1 MLDVESSRE
10 TEVELDDLLDL
21 FENAPCGYISAS
33 SDGRVRRANRTFA
46 SWLGTSSEKI
56 VGRRFIDF
64 LTIPG
69 KIYFETHF
77 APLITMQ
84 GVFNEVALDMV
95 KADGSRLPTL
105 VNAVA
110 RRDETGGVEFIRIT
124 IFNATDRR
132 RYEQEL
138 LEARAAARRAADEL
152 KELNTTLEERIAL
165 AVQEKTAAESALHQA
180 QKIEALGH
188 LTGGVAHD
196 FNNMLAVV
204 MGGLNMAQR
213 RIARG
218 NIEDVPKLLAAAMDG
233 ATRAATLTQRLLAFS
248 RQQPLSP
255 EPVDANK
262 LVANMTEILNSTLGE
277 IIDKETVLAAGLWRT
292 KADANQL
299 ENAVLNLAV
308 NARDAMPEGGKLT
321 IETSNTHI
329 DEAYAAQ
336 NDMGPG
342 QYVMIAVTDTGTG
355 MPPEVIKKA
364 IDPFFTTKP
373 VGKGTG
379 LGLSQVFGFAK
390 QSGGHF
396 KIYSEVGQGTTMKIY
411 LPRDYGSEEVVERVR
426 NDSLP
431 HSRGDEVILLVEDD
445 ASVREVH
452 SRMLEELE
460 YRVIAV
466 EGPVAALE
474 QLEQRADITLL
485 FTDIVMAPMNGRKLA
500 DQARIKR
507 PELPVVFTTG
517 YTRNAVVH
525 NGVLDPGV
533 VFLQKP
539 TALGD
544 LARKIREAIDQQAAS
559 R

>member
-1 MLDVESSRE
+1 MHEVASDAKVP
-10 TEVELDDLLDL
+10 VELDDLLDL

-33 SDGRVRRANRTFA
+33 RDGRIGRANKTLA
-46 SWLGTSSEKI
+46 SWLGTSPEKI
-56 VGRRFIDF
+56 VGRRFIEF

-77 APLITMQ
+77 APLIAMQ
-84 GVFNEVALDMV
+84 GVFSEVALDMV
-95 KADGSRLPTL
+95 KADGGRLPTL

-110 RRDETGGVEFIRIT
+110 RRDQNGGVEFIRIT
-124 IFNATDRR
+124 IFNASDRR

-138 LEARAAARRAADEL
+138 LEARAAARRAAEEL
-152 KELNTTLEERIAL
+152 KELNATLEERIAL

-262 LVANMTEILNSTLGE
+262 LVANMAEILNSTLGE

-321 IETSNTHI
+321 IETANTHI
-329 DEAYAAQ
+329 DDAYAAQ
-336 NDMGPG
+336 NDMAPG

-355 MPPEVIKKA
+355 MPPEIIKKA

-431 HSRGDEVILLVEDD
+431 HSRGNEVVLLVEDD

-452 SRMLEELE
+452 TRMLEELE
-460 YRVIAV
+460 YKVIAV
-466 EGPVAALE
+466 ENPVAALE
-474 QLEQRADITLL
+474 QLEQRPDITLL
-485 FTDIVMAPMNGRKLA
+485 FTDIVMAPMNGRMLA
-500 DQARIKR
+500 DQARIRR
-507 PELPVVFTTG
+507 PDLPVVFTTG

-525 NGVLDPGV
+525 NGVLDQGV

-539 TALGD
+539 TTLGE
-544 LARKIREAIDQQAAS
+544 LARKIREAIDQQG

>member
-1 MLDVESSRE
+1 MEGSRE
-10 TEVELDDLLDL
+10 AEVELDDLLDL

-33 SDGRVRRANRTFA
+33 PDGRIKRANKTFA

-64 LTIPG
+64 LTMPG

-84 GVFNEVALDMV
+84 GVFNEVALDLV
-95 KADGSRLPTL
+95 KADGSRLPSL

-110 RRDETGGVEFIRIT
+110 RREDSGDIEFIRIT

-138 LEARAAARRAADEL
+138 LEARAAAQRAAEEL
-152 KELNTTLEERIAL
+152 KELNATLEERVAL

-204 MGGLNMAQR
+204 IGGLNMAQR

-218 NIEDVPKLLAAAMDG
+218 NVEDVPKLLAAAMDG

-262 LVANMTEILNSTLGE
+262 LVANMAEILNSTLGE

-299 ENAVLNLAV
+299 ENSVLNLAV

-321 IETSNTHI
+321 IETANTHI
-329 DEAYAAQ
+329 DEAYASQ
-336 NDMGPG
+336 NDMTPG

-355 MPPEVIKKA
+355 MPPDIIKKA

-411 LPRDYGSEEVVERVR
+411 LPRDYGTEEVNERVR

-431 HSRGDEVILLVEDD
+431 HSVGSELILLVEDD

-452 SRMLEELE
+452 TRMLEELG
-460 YRVIAV
+460 YGVLAV
-466 EGPVAALE
+466 ENPLAALE
-474 QLEQRADITLL
+474 QLERRADITLL

-500 DQARIKR
+500 DQARINR
-507 PELPVVFTTG
+507 PNLPVVFTTG

-533 VFLQKP
+533 IFLQKP
-539 TALGD
+539 TTLGE
-544 LARKIREAIDQQAAS
+544 LARKIREAIDQQL
-559 R
+559 

>member
-1 MLDVESSRE
+1 MLDVEGSRE
-10 TEVELDDLLDL
+10 AEVELDDLLDL

-33 SDGRVRRANRTFA
+33 PDGRIKRANKTFA

-64 LTIPG
+64 LTMPG

-84 GVFNEVALDMV
+84 GVFNEVALDLV
-95 KADGSRLPTL
+95 KADGSRLPSL

-110 RRDETGGVEFIRIT
+110 RREDSGDIEFIRIT

-138 LEARAAARRAADEL
+138 LEARAAAQRAAEEL
-152 KELNTTLEERIAL
+152 KELNATLEERVAL

-204 MGGLNMAQR
+204 IGGLNMAQR

-218 NIEDVPKLLAAAMDG
+218 NVEDVPKLLAAAMDG

-262 LVANMTEILNSTLGE
+262 LVANMAEILNSTLGE

-299 ENAVLNLAV
+299 ENSVLNLAV

-321 IETSNTHI
+321 IETANTHI
-329 DEAYAAQ
+329 DEAYASQ
-336 NDMGPG
+336 NDMTPG

-355 MPPEVIKKA
+355 MPPDIIKKA

-411 LPRDYGSEEVVERVR
+411 LPRDYGTEEVNERVR

-431 HSRGDEVILLVEDD
+431 HSVGSELILLVEDD

-452 SRMLEELE
+452 TRMLEELG
-460 YRVIAV
+460 YGVLAV
-466 EGPVAALE
+466 ENPLAALE
-474 QLEQRADITLL
+474 QLERRADITLL

-500 DQARIKR
+500 DQARINR
-507 PELPVVFTTG
+507 PNLPVVFTTG

-533 VFLQKP
+533 IFLQKP
-539 TALGD
+539 TTLGE
-544 LARKIREAIDQQAAS
+544 LARKIREAIDQQL
-559 R
+559 

>member
-1 MLDVESSRE
+1 MH
-10 TEVELDDLLDL
+10 EVAGDANVPAELDDLLDL

-33 SDGRVRRANRTFA
+33 PDGRIGRANKTLA
-46 SWLGTSSEKI
+46 SWLGTSPEKI

-110 RRDETGGVEFIRIT
+110 RRDENGGVEFIRIT
-124 IFNATDRR
+124 IFNASDRR

-138 LEARAAARRAADEL
+138 LDARAAARRAADEL
-152 KELNTTLEERIAL
+152 KELNATLEERIAF

-262 LVANMTEILNSTLGE
+262 LVANMAEILNSTLGE
-277 IIDKETVLAAGLWRT
+277 IIEKETVLAAGLWRT

-321 IETSNTHI
+321 IETANTHI
-329 DEAYAAQ
+329 DDAYAAQ
-336 NDMGPG
+336 NEMAPG

-355 MPPEVIKKA
+355 MPPEIIKKA

-396 KIYSEVGQGTTMKIY
+396 KIYSEVGLGTTMKIY
-411 LPRDYGSEEVVERVR
+411 LPRDYGTEEVSERVR

-431 HSRGDEVILLVEDD
+431 HSRGNEVVLLVEDD

-452 SRMLEELE
+452 SRMLEELK
-460 YRVIAV
+460 YQVIAV
-466 EGPVAALE
+466 DGPVAALE
-474 QLEQRADITLL
+474 QLEQHADITLL
-485 FTDIVMAPMNGRKLA
+485 FTDIVMATMNGRKLA

-507 PELPVVFTTG
+507 PDLPVVFTTG

-525 NGVLDPGV
+525 NGVLDAGV

-539 TALGD
+539 TTLGD
-544 LARKIREAIDQQAAS
+544 LARKIREAIDQYRS
-559 R
+559 K

>member
-1 MLDVESSRE
+1 MERDGEAPVE
-10 TEVELDDLLDL
+10 VADLFDL
-21 FENAPCGYISAS
+21 FENAPCGYISATP
-33 SDGRVRRANRTFA
+33 DGRITLANKTLS
-46 SWLGTSSEKI
+46 SWLGVATDKI

-84 GVFNEVALDMV
+84 GTFNEVALDLV
-95 KADGSRLPTL
+95 KADGSRLSAL

-110 RRDETGGVEFIRIT
+110 RIGEAGSTKFIRIT
-124 IFNATDRR
+124 VFNATDRR
-132 RYEQEL
+132 RYEKEL
-138 LEARAAARRAADEL
+138 LEARASAQRATENL
-152 KELNTTLEERIAL
+152 KELNATLEERVAIA
-165 AVQEKTAAESALHQA
+165 VREKVAAESALHQA

-204 MGGLNMAQR
+204 IGGLNMAQR

-218 NIEDVPKLLAAAMDG
+218 NIDDVTKLLAAAMDG

-255 EPVDANK
+255 ESIDANK
-262 LVANMTEILNSTLGE
+262 LVANMAEILNSTLGE
-277 IIDKETVLAAGLWRT
+277 VIEKETVLTAGLWRT

-321 IETSNTHI
+321 IETANMHV
-329 DEAYAAQ
+329 DETYAAQ
-336 NDMGPG
+336 NDMAPG

-355 MPPEVIKKA
+355 MPAEVIKKA
-364 IDPFFTTKP
+364 LDPFFTTKP

-390 QSGGHF
+390 QSGGHL

-411 LPRDYGSEEVVERVR
+411 VPRDYSTVEVAERIR

-431 HSRGDEVILLVEDD
+431 TSLGNEIVLLVEDD
-445 ASVREVH
+445 QSVREVH
-452 SRMLEELE
+452 KGMLEELG
-460 YRVIAV
+460 YSVVAV
-466 EGPVAALE
+466 EGPVAALGVVE
-474 QLEQRADITLL
+474 EREDITLL
-485 FTDIVMAPMNGRKLA
+485 FTDIVMAQMNGRKLA
-500 DQARIKR
+500 DEAKLKR
-507 PELPVVFTTG
+507 PGLPVVFTTG

-525 NGVLDPGV
+525 NGVLDAGV
-533 VFLQKP
+533 ILLQKP
-539 TALGD
+539 ASLGE
-544 LARKIREAIDQQAAS
+544 LARKIRAAIDH
-559 R
+559 

>member
-1 MLDVESSRE
+1 MLDLEGSRQA
-10 TEVELDDLLDL
+10 EVELDDLLDL

-33 SDGRVRRANRTFA
+33 PDGRIKRANKTFA

-64 LTIPG
+64 LTMPG

-84 GVFNEVALDMV
+84 GVFNEVALDLV
-95 KADGSRLPTL
+95 KADGSRLSSL

-110 RRDETGGVEFIRIT
+110 RRDDSGDIEFIRIT

-138 LEARAAARRAADEL
+138 LEARAAAQRAAEEL
-152 KELNTTLEERIAL
+152 KELNATLEERVAL

-204 MGGLNMAQR
+204 IGGLNMAQR

-218 NIEDVPKLLAAAMDG
+218 NVEEVPKLLAAAMDG

-262 LVANMTEILNSTLGE
+262 LVANMAEILNSTLGE
-277 IIDKETVLAAGLWRT
+277 VIDKETVLAAGLWRT

-321 IETSNTHI
+321 IETANTHI
-329 DEAYAAQ
+329 DEAYASQ
-336 NDMGPG
+336 NDMTPG

-355 MPPEVIKKA
+355 MPPDIIKKA

-396 KIYSEVGQGTTMKIY
+396 KIYSEVDQGTTMKIY
-411 LPRDYGSEEVVERVR
+411 LPRDYGTEDVVERVR

-431 HSRGDEVILLVEDD
+431 HSRGSELILLVEDD

-452 SRMLEELE
+452 TRMLEELG
-460 YRVIAV
+460 YGVVAV
-466 EGPVAALE
+466 ENPLAALE
-474 QLEQRADITLL
+474 QLERRADITLL

-500 DQARIKR
+500 DQARINR
-507 PELPVVFTTG
+507 PNLPVVFTTG

-533 VFLQKP
+533 IFLQKP
-539 TALGD
+539 TTLEE
-544 LARKIREAIDQQAAS
+544 LARKIREAIDQH

>member
-1 MLDVESSRE
+1 MH
-10 TEVELDDLLDL
+10 EVERNGEAPAEVDDLLDL
-21 FENAPCGYISAS
+21 FENAPCGYLSAS
-33 SDGRVRRANRTFA
+33 PDGRILLANKTLS
-46 SWLGTSSEKI
+46 SWLGISADKI

-84 GVFNEVALDMV
+84 GNFNEVALDLV
-95 KADGSRLPTL
+95 KADGSRLAAL
-105 VNAVA
+105 VNAVV
-110 RRDETGGVEFIRIT
+110 RRGEGGSVRFIRIT
-124 IFNATDRR
+124 VFNATDRR
-132 RYEQEL
+132 RYEKEL
-138 LEARAAARRAADEL
+138 LEARAAAQRATEDL
-152 KELNTTLEERIAL
+152 KELNATLEERVAIA
-165 AVQEKTAAESALHQA
+165 VREKVEAESALHQA

-204 MGGLNMAQR
+204 IGGLNMAQR
-213 RIARG
+213 RISRG
-218 NIEDVPKLLAAAMDG
+218 NTDDVPKLLAAAMEG

-255 EPVDANK
+255 ESVDANK
-262 LVANMTEILNSTLGE
+262 LVANMAEILNSTLGE
-277 IIDKETVLAAGLWRT
+277 IVEKETVLTAGLWRI

-321 IETSNTHI
+321 IETANMHV

-336 NDMGPG
+336 NDMMPG

-364 IDPFFTTKP
+364 LDPFFTTKP

-390 QSGGHF
+390 QSRGHL

-411 LPRDYGSEEVVERVR
+411 LPRDYSTDEVAERVR

-431 HSRGDEVILLVEDD
+431 TSLCNEIVLLVEDD

-452 SRMLEELE
+452 RGMLEELG
-460 YRVIAV
+460 YGVVAV
-466 EGPVAALE
+466 EGPVAALDV
-474 QLEQRADITLL
+474 LESREDVSVL
-485 FTDIVMAPMNGRKLA
+485 FTDIVMAQMNGRKLA
-500 DQARIKR
+500 DEARIKR
-507 PELPVVFTTG
+507 PGLPVVFTTG

-525 NGVLDPGV
+525 NGVLDAGV
-533 VFLQKP
+533 IFLQKP
-539 TALGD
+539 ASLGE
-544 LARKIREAIDQQAAS
+544 LARKIRAAID

>member
-1 MLDVESSRE
+1 MLDLEGSRQA
-10 TEVELDDLLDL
+10 EVELDDLLDL

-33 SDGRVRRANRTFA
+33 PDGRIKRANKTFA

-64 LTIPG
+64 LTMPG

-84 GVFNEVALDMV
+84 GVFNEVALDLV
-95 KADGSRLPTL
+95 KADGSRLSSL

-110 RRDETGGVEFIRIT
+110 RRDDSGDIEFIRIT

-138 LEARAAARRAADEL
+138 LEARAAAQRAAEEL
-152 KELNTTLEERIAL
+152 KELNATLEERVAL

-204 MGGLNMAQR
+204 IGGLNMAQR

-218 NIEDVPKLLAAAMDG
+218 NVEDIPKLLAAAMDG

-262 LVANMTEILNSTLGE
+262 LVANMAEILNSTLGE
-277 IIDKETVLAAGLWRT
+277 VIDKETVLAAGLWRT

-321 IETSNTHI
+321 IETANTHI
-329 DEAYAAQ
+329 DEAYASQ
-336 NDMGPG
+336 NDMTPG

-355 MPPEVIKKA
+355 MPPDIIKKA

-396 KIYSEVGQGTTMKIY
+396 KIYSEVDQGTTMKIY
-411 LPRDYGSEEVVERVR
+411 LPRDYGTEDVVERVR

-431 HSRGDEVILLVEDD
+431 HSRGSELILLVEDD

-452 SRMLEELE
+452 TRMLEELG
-460 YRVIAV
+460 YGVVAV
-466 EGPVAALE
+466 ENPLAALE
-474 QLEQRADITLL
+474 QLERRADITLL

-500 DQARIKR
+500 DQARINR
-507 PELPVVFTTG
+507 PNLPVVFTTG

-533 VFLQKP
+533 IFLQKP
-539 TALGD
+539 TTLEE
-544 LARKIREAIDQQAAS
+544 LARKIREAIDQH

>member
-1 MLDVESSRE
+1 MLDVEGSRKA
-10 TEVELDDLLDL
+10 EVELDDLLDL

-33 SDGRVRRANRTFA
+33 PDGRIKRANKTFA

-64 LTIPG
+64 LTMPG

-84 GVFNEVALDMV
+84 GVFNEVALDLV
-95 KADGSRLPTL
+95 KADGSRLSSL

-110 RRDETGGVEFIRIT
+110 RRDDSGDIEFIRIT

-138 LEARAAARRAADEL
+138 LEARAAAQRAAEEL
-152 KELNTTLEERIAL
+152 KELNATLEERVAL

-204 MGGLNMAQR
+204 IGGLNMAQR

-218 NIEDVPKLLAAAMDG
+218 NVEEVPKLLAAAMDG

-262 LVANMTEILNSTLGE
+262 LVANMAEILNSTLGE

-321 IETSNTHI
+321 IETANTHI
-329 DEAYAAQ
+329 DEAYASQ
-336 NDMGPG
+336 NDMTPG

-355 MPPEVIKKA
+355 MPPDIIKKA

-411 LPRDYGSEEVVERVR
+411 LPRDYGTEDVVERVR

-431 HSRGDEVILLVEDD
+431 HSRGDELILLVEDD

-452 SRMLEELE
+452 TRMLEELG
-460 YRVIAV
+460 YGVVAV
-466 EGPVAALE
+466 ENPLAALE
-474 QLEQRADITLL
+474 QLERRADITLL

-500 DQARIKR
+500 DQARINR
-507 PELPVVFTTG
+507 PNLPVVFTTG

-533 VFLQKP
+533 IFLQKP
-539 TALGD
+539 TTLGE
-544 LARKIREAIDQQAAS
+544 LARKIREAIDQQL
-559 R
+559 

>member
-1 MLDVESSRE
+1 MLDLEGSRKA
-10 TEVELDDLLDL
+10 EVELDDLLDL

-33 SDGRVRRANRTFA
+33 PDGRIKRANKTFA

-64 LTIPG
+64 LTMPG

-84 GVFNEVALDMV
+84 GVFNEVALDLV
-95 KADGSRLPTL
+95 KADGSRLSSL

-110 RRDETGGVEFIRIT
+110 RRDDSGGIEFIRIT

-138 LEARAAARRAADEL
+138 LEARAAAQRAAEEL
-152 KELNTTLEERIAL
+152 KELNATLEERVAL

-204 MGGLNMAQR
+204 IGGLNMAQR

-218 NIEDVPKLLAAAMDG
+218 NVEDVPKLLAAAMDG

-262 LVANMTEILNSTLGE
+262 LVANMAEILNSTLGE

-321 IETSNTHI
+321 IETANSHI
-329 DEAYAAQ
+329 DEAYASQ
-336 NDMGPG
+336 NHMTPG

-355 MPPEVIKKA
+355 MPPDIIKKA

-411 LPRDYGSEEVVERVR
+411 LPRDYGTGDVVERVR
-426 NDSLP
+426 NDNLP
-431 HSRGDEVILLVEDD
+431 HSRGNELILLVEDD

-452 SRMLEELE
+452 TRMLEELG
-460 YRVIAV
+460 YGVVAV
-466 EGPVAALE
+466 ENPLAALE
-474 QLEQRADITLL
+474 QLERRADITLL

-500 DQARIKR
+500 DQARINR
-507 PELPVVFTTG
+507 PNLPVVFTTG

-533 VFLQKP
+533 IFLQKP
-539 TALGD
+539 TTLGE
-544 LARKIREAIDQQAAS
+544 LARKIREAIDQQL
-559 R
+559 